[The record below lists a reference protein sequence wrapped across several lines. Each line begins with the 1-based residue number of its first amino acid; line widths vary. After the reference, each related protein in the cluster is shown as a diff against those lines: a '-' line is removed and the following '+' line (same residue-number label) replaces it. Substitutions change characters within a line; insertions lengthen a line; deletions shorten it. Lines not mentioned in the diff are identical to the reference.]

1 MSTKSIGSSIGSR
14 LAPAKTGLFRNS
26 IAWFL
31 AAVAF
36 LFIATPW
43 IEMLPD
49 GHWIASIIVTL
60 SLVAAVFAVGGSWI
74 HTGTAV
80 ILVTPVVIG
89 WWLQHHRS
97 TGFPFVMFSGGLLA
111 FISYVISRFIAFIL
125 KAPKVNSEVLS
136 AGIVTYLMMAV
147 WWSTA
152 YSLVGLLVP
161 NSFGGLPADVHRL
174 YGFDALYF
182 SVITLTTVGYGEVLP
197 LSTPARMLAMMEALC
212 GTLYVAVFVARLVSL
227 NTSLSP
233 VVHGGMQPNPDPR
246 PEDVP

>member
-1 MSTKSIGSSIGSR
+1 
-14 LAPAKTGLFRNS
+14 
-26 IAWFL
+26 WFL
-31 AAVAF
+31 AAIAV
-36 LFIATPW
+36 LFVVTPV

-49 GHWIASIIVTL
+49 GHWLASIIVTL
-60 SLVAAVFAVGGSWI
+60 SLVAAVFAVGGSRI
-74 HTGTAV
+74 HNLTAG

-97 TGFPFVMFSGGLLA
+97 DGFPFLLFGA
-111 FISYVISRFIAFIL
+111 TLLIFISYVIARFILFIL
-125 KAPKVNSEVLS
+125 KSPKVNSEVLS
-136 AGIVTYLMMAV
+136 AGIVTYLMLAV

-161 NSFGGLPADVHRL
+161 NSFGGLPAHVHRL

-182 SVITLTTVGYGEVLP
+182 SVITLTTVGYGEILP
-197 LSTPARMLAMMEALC
+197 LSMPARMLAMMEALC

-233 VVHGGMQPNPDPR
+233 VVHGSDPVR
-246 PEDVP
+246 PGPKS

>member
-1 MSTKSIGSSIGSR
+1 MSPKSIGSAIESR
-14 LAPAKTGLFRNS
+14 LAPAKTGLFRHS

-36 LFIATPW
+36 LFIVTPW

-49 GHWIASIIVTL
+49 GHWIVSSVVTV
-60 SLVAAVFAVGGSWI
+60 SLVAAVFAVGGSWF
-74 HTGTAV
+74 HNLTAI

-97 TGFPFVMFSGGLLA
+97 DGFPFVLFGATLLA
-111 FISYVISRFIAFIL
+111 FISYAIARFILFIL
-125 KAPKVNSEVLS
+125 KSPRVNSEVLS
-136 AGIVTYLMMAV
+136 AGIVTYLMLAV

-161 NSFGGLPADVHRL
+161 NSFAGLPAHVHRL

-182 SVITLTTVGYGEVLP
+182 SVITLTTVGYGEILP
-197 LSTPARMLAMMEALC
+197 LSMTARMLAMVESLC

-233 VVHGGMQPNPDPR
+233 VVQSENNAKSGTR
-246 PEDVP
+246 P

>member
-1 MSTKSIGSSIGSR
+1 MPPKTIGPSIGSR
-14 LAPAKTGLFRNS
+14 LAPARTGLFRHS

-31 AAVAF
+31 AAIAG
-36 LFIATPW
+36 LFIVTPW
-43 IEMLPD
+43 TEMLPN
-49 GHWIASIIVTL
+49 GHWIASIIVTV
-60 SLVAAVFAVGGSWI
+60 SLVAAVLAVGGAWI
-74 HTGTAV
+74 HNLTAG

-97 TGFPFVMFSGGLLA
+97 DGFPVLLFGTTLLT
-111 FISYVISRFIAFIL
+111 FISYVIARFILFIL
-125 KAPKVNSEVLS
+125 TSPKVNSEVLS
-136 AGIVTYLMMAV
+136 AGIVTYLMLAV

-161 NSFGGLPADVHRL
+161 NSFGGLPAHVHRL

-182 SVITLTTVGYGEVLP
+182 SVTTLTTVGYGEILP
-197 LSTPARMLAMMEALC
+197 LSMPARMLAMMEALC

-233 VVHGGMQPNPDPR
+233 VVHGGIQPNPDPR

>member
-1 MSTKSIGSSIGSR
+1 MSQKSIRASIEAR
-14 LAPAKTGLFRNS
+14 LAPAKTGLFKHS

-31 AAVAF
+31 AAIAL
-36 LFIATPW
+36 LFVATPV
-43 IEMLPD
+43 IEMLPN

-60 SLVAAVFAVGGSWI
+60 SLVAAVLAVGGSRI
-74 HTGTAV
+74 HNLTAV
-80 ILVTPVVIG
+80 ILVTPVVAG

-97 TGFPFVMFSGGLLA
+97 EGFPFLLFGA
-111 FISYVISRFIAFIL
+111 TLLTFISYAIARFILFIL
-125 KAPKVNSEVLS
+125 KSPRVNSEVLS
-136 AGIVTYLMMAV
+136 AGIVTYLMLAV

-161 NSFGGLPADVHRL
+161 NSFAGLREGVHRL

-182 SVITLTTVGYGEVLP
+182 SVITLTTVGYGEILP
-197 LSTPARMLAMMEALC
+197 LSMPARMLAMMESLC

-233 VVHGGMQPNPDPR
+233 VVHGSDPVK
-246 PEDVP
+246 PGTKS